1 MLYCRFLYHKESAEY
16 RYYEAQLC
24 QAEAAKKG
32 SAGPKVAAAAPY
44 PGKATLISLQH
55 RFTASLF
62 QIMLSNHTPLW
73 RLSCFLAMAPM
84 VVLTLT
90 HSLCAAQR
98 PARSEEPVPSAA
110 PASAVAE
117 ALNRIKRSSAGE
129 PALKLTP
136 PLELEAPCHETFL
149 DASRDSCAAMNFP
162 RNES

>member
-32 SAGPKVAAAAPY
+32 SAGPIVAAAAPY
-44 PGKATLISLQH
+44 PGKASLISLQH

-90 HSLCAAQR
+90 PLPLRSTKARPLRGVCALSSPRQR
-98 PARSEEPVPSAA
+98 
-110 PASAVAE
+110 
-117 ALNRIKRSSAGE
+117 GG
-129 PALKLTP
+129 
-136 PLELEAPCHETFL
+136 
-149 DASRDSCAAMNFP
+149 
-162 RNES
+162 